1 MDGAPDKSPVRV
13 LQVLTCDAP
22 GGTEQMVATLSERID
37 RSRVVCDV
45 VTLDRPG
52 PIAKRLADAGVWV
65 DSLGNAG
72 SGRAY
77 ARLAATLHRRKP
89 QVVNAYGFKAT
100 MMGRMLT
107 RFIAPDAAFVSGVRG
122 LHVTDVADV
131 DGRRSRSV
139 LAVERAFSGL
149 VDMYDCNSRGALEL
163 LARHGIARARLTHIP
178 NGVELP
184 ADGAR
189 PRRAGGR
196 LVIVCVARLSAIK
209 RHEDLLRAAAL
220 LV

>member
-37 RSRVVCDV
+37 RSRVVCEV

-52 PIAKRLADAGVWV
+52 PIARRLADAGVRV
-65 DSLGNAG
+65 ASLGNAG

-77 ARLAATLHRRKP
+77 VRLAAALHRRKP
-89 QVVNAYGFKAT
+89 HVVNAYGFKAT
-100 MMGRMLT
+100 MVGRMLT

-131 DGRRSRSV
+131 EGRKSRLV

-149 VDMYDCNSRGALEL
+149 VDVYDCNSRGALEL

-178 NGVELP
+178 NGVEVTGDVVRRRSA
-184 ADGAR
+184 ADR
-189 PRRAGGR
+189 V
-196 LVIVCVARLSAIK
+196 VIVCVARLSAIK
-209 RHEDLLRAAAL
+209 R
-220 LV
+220 